1 MLKKL
6 SVLFMALT
14 FLPAILFAQD
24 KLVMRPDGKFFKM
37 KGNETSFEI
46 MKMKHG
52 NTQNTKNEILPLNK
66 IPGSTLGFIDTL
78 GYNDGTFNTNFG
90 FFGHDWMVQWFNPQ
104 ADMIIK
110 GFAFLST
117 DDAGVANG
125 AILEGKIVG
134 VNLTEA
140 ELLAAPVEWDGYYT
154 ATGNG
159 YNDVTSFR
167 GNPDYLGEGWVSISG
182 DPEPFGDDIWSDG
195 GFGAPITPLPAGGT
209 EYQWIQTNIL
219 FEPTVLA
226 GQIFGIT
233 YKNTGTTM
241 DADRLGFM
249 SGIIGYPG
257 WKFYTNGRL
266 DPGNDYGWW
275 TREYTWDYLVAVDI
289 IGNPPPNINS
299 FTIIPSGVDL
309 GPFTVDANITDENP
323 GDPGNAG
330 VASASIFW
338 SIDDGTT
345 WSEVAMTG
353 TEPDF
358 TGQIPA
364 QAPGTSVIYY
374 ISATDL
380 DGLTSIS
387 ANSSF
392 FVFAPSGAKT
402 LLVFNGFS
410 SVSGYPQ
417 SYYFGPDITGG
428 GFSFDHDTWGYGLL
442 PASIMDSYD
451 NVIEICNGAPADYQD
466 DIIRPWLEANGSR
479 NYYLVGQ
486 EWLGDR
492 YDFVDQDFAAGSFEF
507 DILGISHSYNDVSY
521 DGTSGQSIP
530 SLVTPISGT
539 TFGGPLFDL
548 FGSYGDAD
556 SLMYNPTFETGT
568 SNWIDAYEVA
578 DGEVDMNV
586 KTRGIGSVPAVE
598 IHPTMH
604 HRTLGAGNK
613 IFYAAYDPIALNTAI
628 DDSYSYYHWAG
639 YTNDNSPYQALLWFG
654 IPIVSDVTPDGNNI
668 PNEFS
673 ISQNYP
679 NPFNPATTI
688 KFAVPTASKVVLK
701 VYDILGTEV
710 ATLVNS
716 DLTSGNYEVNF
727 DASKLASG
735 VYVYTINAGSFT
747 ATKKMMLM
755 K

>member
-6 SVLFMALT
+6 SVLLMALT

-24 KLVMRPDGKFFKM
+24 KMVMRPDGKFYKM
-37 KGNETSFEI
+37 KGNETSLEI
-46 MKMKHG
+46 MKMKPFDKKSEAI
-52 NTQNTKNEILPLNK
+52 TLNK
-66 IPGSTLGFIDTL
+66 VPGSTLGLLDTL
-78 GYNDGTFNTNFG
+78 GYNDGSFNTNFG
-90 FFGHDWMVQWFNPQ
+90 LFGQDWMVQWFKAP
-104 ADMIIK
+104 ADMTIK
-110 GFAFLST
+110 GVAFLST

-125 AILEGKIVG
+125 AILEVKLVK
-134 VNLTEA
+134 VSLSEA
-140 ELLAAPVEWDGYYT
+140 ELLAVPVEWDGYYT
-154 ATGNG
+154 ASGNG
-159 YNDVTSFR
+159 YNNVTSFK
-167 GNPDYLGEGWVSISG
+167 GNPDYLGEGWVSITG
-182 DPEPFGDDIWSDG
+182 DPEPFGDDLWSDG

-209 EYQWIQTNIL
+209 TYQWVDMNIL
-219 FEPTVLA
+219 FEPTVL
-226 GQIFGIT
+226 GGEIFGVA
-233 YKNTGTTM
+233 YKNTGTTL

-257 WKFYTNGRL
+257 WKFYANGRL

-275 TREYTWDYLVAVDI
+275 SREYTWDYLVAVDI
-289 IGNPPPNINS
+289 TGDPPPDINS
-299 FTIIPSGVDL
+299 FTVIQSGVDV
-309 GPFTVDANITDENP
+309 GPFTIDADITDTNP
-323 GDPGNAG
+323 GDPGSAG
-330 VASASIFW
+330 VAGAKIMW
-338 SIDDGTT
+338 SNDGQTT
-345 WSEVAMTG
+345 WNEVAMTG
-353 TEPDF
+353 SEPSY

-364 QAPGTSVIYY
+364 QTPGTTVDYY
-374 ISATDL
+374 IEATDVNNHSSVSATV
-380 DGLTSIS
+380 
-387 ANSSF
+387 SF
-392 FVFAPSGAKT
+392 FVFAPSLART
-402 LLVFNGFS
+402 LVVFNGFS
-410 SVSGYPQ
+410 AVTGYPQ

-428 GFSFDHDTWGYGLL
+428 GFYFEHDTWGYGLL

-451 NVIEICNGAPADYQD
+451 NVIEICNGAPSDYQD
-466 DIIRPWLEANGSR
+466 AIIRPWLEANGSR

-492 YDFVDQDFAAGSFEF
+492 YSYADQDFTAGSFEF
-507 DILGISHSYNDVSY
+507 DILGIGHSYNDVSY

-539 TFGGPLFDL
+539 AFGGPLFDL
-548 FGSYGDAD
+548 FNSYGDAD
-556 SLMYNPTFETGT
+556 SLMYNPTFETGG

-586 KTRGIGSVPAVE
+586 ETRGIGGVPMVE
-598 IHPTMH
+598 THPTMH

-613 IFYAAYDPIALNTAI
+613 IFYAAYDPIALNTAV
-628 DDSYSYYHWAG
+628 DDSYSYYHWAD

-654 IPIVSDVTPDGNNI
+654 IPILVSDVTPDGNNI

-716 DLTSGNYEVNF
+716 NLTSGNYEVNF